1 MRFGSL
7 SGQSIL
13 LLRLLKEVY
22 GVTFKIKRSLDD
34 DSAVVG
40 TDEKKP
46 RRVGVG
52 VGEGSSLLG
61 EGTAARGSGRETVLL
76 SCYGIG
82 YSNVN
87 RRVT

>member
-34 DSAVVG
+34 DNAVVVG
-40 TDEKKP
+40 TDEK
-46 RRVGVG
+46 RSVRVR
-52 VGEGSSLLG
+52 EGSNPLDAVS
-61 EGTAARGSGRETVLL
+61 GSSRETVLL

>member
-34 DSAVVG
+34 DNAVVG
-40 TDEKKP
+40 TDEKK
-46 RRVGVG
+46 RFR
-52 VGEGSSLLG
+52 EASSFSG
-61 EGTAARGSGRETVLL
+61 AGRETVLL